1 MEKSKVDQPTI
12 VDADGHIL
20 EPPDLWEKYL
30 EAKYKPRAIRIK
42 RDSEG
47 WEYAE
52 IDGKPAT
59 CIDKY
64 NLPRLSSMGR
74 FVQEMRAR
82 RKQWIANGK
91 QGPTPF
97 IPVTKDETYMK
108 SAGHGTMFP
117 KERLERMD
125 QEGLAKSVLYPTL
138 GLAWEGDVR
147 HDPEITTAYCR
158 AYNRWMGDFCR
169 DSGGRL
175 VPIAHVSL
183 LDPQGAARELE
194 RAVKEDGCK
203 GAFIAS
209 FTADRK
215 PHGHPDHDPLFAAA
229 QDLDVPVAVHP
240 SIEPQ
245 DITIHTRYE
254 PIKGPAR
261 LWYGDMHVNQGPM
274 MAFSTMF
281 AYGVFEKFPKMRFV
295 VLESGAGW
303 IGWYLDRAD
312 AIYEGT
318 LFGGGVPLSEKPS
331 YYFKRQCFISGDP
344 DEKCLRHVMPYVG
357 IDKFFWASDFPHV
370 DHPPNYMEEVHE
382 LVEGMPDDMARGIL
396 GDNVIKAY
404 QLN

>member
-1 MEKSKVDQPTI
+1 V
-12 VDADGHIL
+12 
-20 EPPDLWEKYL
+20 
-30 EAKYKPRAIRIK
+30 
-42 RDSEG
+42 
-47 WEYAE
+47 
-52 IDGKPAT
+52 
-59 CIDKY
+59 DKY

-74 FVQEMRAR
+74 FVQEMREK
-82 RKQWIANGK
+82 RKVWLANGK
-91 QGPTPF
+91 KGPSPF
-97 IPVTKDETYMK
+97 IPVTKDETYMR

-147 HDPEITTAYCR
+147 HDPEITAAYCR

-183 LDPQGAARELE
+183 LDPAAGARELQ

-215 PHGHPDHDPLFAAA
+215 PHGHPDHDPVFAAA
-229 QDLDVPVAVHP
+229 QDLDVPIAVHP
-240 SIEPQ
+240 SIEPL
-245 DITIHTRYE
+245 DLTIHTRYE
-254 PIKGPAR
+254 PIKGPAKF
-261 LWYGDMHVNQGPM
+261 WYGDMHVNQGPM

-281 AYGVFEKFPKMRFV
+281 AYGVFEKFPTMRFS

-312 AIYEGT
+312 AIYSDT
-318 LFGGGVPLSEKPS
+318 LFGAGVPLSEKPS
-331 YYFKRQCFISGDP
+331 YYFRRQCFISGDP
-344 DEKCLRHVMPYVG
+344 DEKCLRYLMPYVG

-370 DHPPNYMEEVHE
+370 DHPPQYMEEVRK
-382 LVEGMPDDMARGIL
+382 LVEGMPPDMARGIL
-396 GDNVIKAY
+396 GENVTKAY
-404 QLN
+404 KLN